1 MGTRFTRVT
10 VVGDQRQIDVSL
22 PADAPLAEQLPM
34 VLRLLSVPSSPV
46 PVRWVLSTPELGPLA
61 RDRSLDEVGILD
73 GMVLY
78 LTEGAAAAPPPFVDD
93 VESAAADTV
102 AEVAPAWDAAPRRSG
117 VAGLLALVL
126 LAAQWVAL
134 GASSPV
140 TWIGAA
146 LSGLLALVIGALVAE
161 RGGLWVALTAVP
173 AAAIVVVTAVSDG
186 LTAADLLL
194 AVAAAAFALLVVG
207 LVRRAPGLVTG
218 GAVAAVIALVGW
230 VCLTAGLP
238 ADRAAGLV
246 LLVTVIAAGLA
257 GQFALGGAGLV
268 NLLVADERGQ
278 KVPRTAVV
286 SSVLRG
292 QSIATGVVWA
302 AAGGAAVA
310 CWALLSAGGPG
321 TGNWIAPAMGGLGGL
336 LFLLRSRMFTRARQ
350 VVPMLGVGS
359 GRGRRGGAERTA
371 VAAGGPRRG
380 RRHLAGAARPGG
392 RGARGGRFR

>member
-93 VESAAADTV
+93 VEAAAADTV

-134 GASSPV
+134 GASSP
-140 TWIGAA
+140 TSWIGAA
-146 LSGLLALVIGALVAE
+146 TAGVLALVIGALVAD

-173 AAAIVVVTAVSDG
+173 AAAVVVVTADSDG
-186 LTAADLLL
+186 LAAVDLLL
-194 AVAAAAFALLVVG
+194 AVAAAAFAVLLAGVA
-207 LVRRAPGLVTG
+207 RRGPGLITG
-218 GAVAAVIALVGW
+218 GAVAAVLALV
-230 VCLTAGLP
+230 A
-238 ADRAAGLV
+238 
-246 LLVTVIAAGLA
+246 
-257 GQFALGGAGLV
+257 
-268 NLLVADERGQ
+268 
-278 KVPRTAVV
+278 
-286 SSVLRG
+286 
-292 QSIATGVVWA
+292 
-302 AAGGAAVA
+302 
-310 CWALLSAGGPG
+310 
-321 TGNWIAPAMGGLGGL
+321 WI
-336 LFLLRSRMFTRARQ
+336 
-350 VVPMLGVGS
+350 V
-359 GRGRRGGAERTA
+359 
-371 VAAGGPRRG
+371 
-380 RRHLAGAARPGG
+380 
-392 RGARGGRFR
+392 